1 MKAGLQRK
9 TGNGKANQ
17 CHRELVEDIG
27 PRKRG
32 TIIFFP
38 TIVTLMREPV
48 SKLQQ
53 QFSILENKVFLST
66 NVVFSRKRRNMEGKN
81 ASATKV

>member
-66 NVVFSRKRRNMEGKN
+66 NVVFSRKRRNMEGKMLP
-81 ASATKV
+81 